1 MNLLATLF
9 RPGEPLI
16 FATFIVALGL
26 VMDVADCDTELCYL
40 LGWITLCVMLLL
52 HYSYSVVNES
62 CDNA

>member
-40 LGWITLCVMLLL
+40 LGCMALCVMLLL
-52 HYSYSVVNES
+52 LYSSSILNES